1 MTEDDLGRRGHT
13 RTEII
18 ASAYQLFIQRG
29 YHGASMR
36 QIAQNAGIALGGIYN
51 HFASKEAIFIAVMI
65 DHYPL
70 MAIAPALQVA
80 QGQTIEELF
89 RNAALLIDQ
98 ALGQSPDFLNLM
110 FIELVEFHG
119 QHVPQLFETVYP
131 KVLLFAQQFEKWQ
144 NELRP
149 VPIPILM
156 RGFIGLFFSYF
167 MTDKLIGS
175 LLPVEMKQD
184 AFDCFVDIYLHGILV
199 KGEAVTE

>member
-1 MTEDDLGRRGHT
+1 VEENLARRGHT
-13 RTEII
+13 RQEII
-18 ASAYQLFIQRG
+18 TSAHQLFLERG

-65 DHYPL
+65 DHYPI
-70 MAIAPALQVA
+70 MAIAPALQGA
-80 QGQTIEELF
+80 QGETIEELF
-89 RNAALLIDQ
+89 HSAAVLIDQ
-98 ALGQSPDFLNLM
+98 ALSQSPDFLNLM

-119 QHVPQLFETVYP
+119 RHVPQLFETIYP
-131 KVLLFAQQFEKWQ
+131 RVLVFARQFEKWQ

-156 RGFIGLFFSYF
+156 RAFIGLFFSYF
-167 MTDKLIGS
+167 MTEKLIGS

-184 AFDCFVDIYLHGILV
+184 AFEYFVDIYLHGILA
-199 KGEAVTE
+199 KDTPGTE

>member
-1 MTEDDLGRRGHT
+1 
-13 RTEII
+13 
-18 ASAYQLFIQRG
+18 
-29 YHGASMR
+29 MR

-51 HFASKEAIFIAVMI
+51 HFASKEAIFTSVMI
-65 DHYPL
+65 EHYPL

-80 QGQTIEELF
+80 QGETIEELF
-89 RNAALLIDQ
+89 HSAALLIDQ

-119 QHVPQLFETVYP
+119 RHVPQLFETVYP

-156 RGFIGLFFSYF
+156 RAFIGLFFSYF

-184 AFDCFVDIYLHGILV
+184 AFEYFVDIYLHGILADG
-199 KGEAVTE
+199 KPGTE

>member
-1 MTEDDLGRRGHT
+1 VF
-13 RTEII
+13 
-18 ASAYQLFIQRG
+18 Y
-29 YHGASMR
+29 
-36 QIAQNAGIALGGIYN
+36 
-51 HFASKEAIFIAVMI
+51 
-65 DHYPL
+65 
-70 MAIAPALQVA
+70 
-80 QGQTIEELF
+80 TI
-89 RNAALLIDQ
+89 AALLIDQ

-119 QHVPQLFETVYP
+119 QHFPQLFETVYP

-156 RGFIGLFFSYF
+156 RAFIGLFFSYF

-184 AFDCFVDIYLHGILV
+184 AFDCFMDIYLHGILANG
-199 KGEAVTE
+199 KL

>member
-1 MTEDDLGRRGHT
+1 VDENLARRGPT
-13 RTEII
+13 RQEII
-18 ASAYQLFIQRG
+18 TSACQLFLERG

-36 QIAQNAGIALGGIYN
+36 QIAQKAGIALGGIYN

-65 DHYPL
+65 EHYPIL
-70 MAIAPALQVA
+70 AIAPALQVA
-80 QGQTIEELF
+80 EGETIEELF
-89 RNAALLIDQ
+89 HSAALLIDQ

-119 QHVPQLFETVYP
+119 RHVPQLFETVYP

-156 RGFIGLFFSYF
+156 RAFIGLFFSYF

-184 AFDCFVDIYLHGILV
+184 AFEYFVDIYLHGILA
-199 KGEAVTE
+199 KGTPGTE